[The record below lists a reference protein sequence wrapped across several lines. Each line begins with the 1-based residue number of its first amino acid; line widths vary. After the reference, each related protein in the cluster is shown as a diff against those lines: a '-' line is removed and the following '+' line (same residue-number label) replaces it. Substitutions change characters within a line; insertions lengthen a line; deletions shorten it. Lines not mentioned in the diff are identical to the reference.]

1 MELKQQLCEKYQTI
15 FANLKDGKSVK
26 IKRQTVLA
34 GDKPRPF
41 GTLSRKKGIIR
52 FEPAQRVP
60 GYTGT
65 WTDEAKAIEDLVSR
79 ELLSAFSF

>member
-1 MELKQQLCEKYQTI
+1 MEKEILEKYQNI
-15 FANLKDGKSVK
+15 IANLKDGQTVK

-41 GTLSRKKGIIR
+41 GTLTRNGNLIR
-52 FEPAQRVP
+52 FEPAKRVP
-60 GYTGT
+60 GYASTMLEEKAAQEL
-65 WTDEAKAIEDLVSR
+65 TDR